1 MVNWPSKF
9 RILKDSFSEGLPDRV
24 IKSNMDIGPAKK
36 RRRTILASYPINFS
50 CHIEMADVD
59 EFKQFYLTNDISIID
74 FVHPRNHTT
83 LKARFNS
90 VPKLILNETFYECS
104 VELEILP

>member
-1 MVNWPSKF
+1 MAQWPSKF
-9 RILKDSFSEGLPDRV
+9 RILLDGFTEGLPDRV

-36 RRRTILASYPINFS
+36 RRRTILASYMINFS

-59 EFKQFYLTNDISIID
+59 EFRQFYLDNDVGVFD
-74 FVHPRNHTT
+74 FIHPRTNAT
-83 LKARFNS
+83 LTARFNN
-90 VPKLILNETFYECS
+90 VPTLTLNETFYNAD